1 MNCTRILSQLSRI
14 RQHCLAANAALGG
27 GDSITLEQ
35 LLQCIE
41 ARVQAIREEMKR
53 R

>member
-1 MNCTRILSQLSRI
+1 MNATRILSQLSKI

-27 GDSITLEQ
+27 DDLKMLEL
-35 LLQCIE
+35 LLQCVE

-53 R
+53 